1 MKPASVLFVIF
12 LLVSLLSCSGGLND
26 LDRGGVKGKVMSTK
40 EYQCRPTYENSKWI
54 AGTDCSEGFRVMEYD
69 EKGFY
74 IHAFSINNLGDTA
87 SLSTAKR
94 VDGDVVE
101 EIYYSRVYSTPKHS
115 RLMMVS
121 RTVMD
126 RVSSD
131 QVNFEVWQEEQL
143 RYEGAT
149 YYDSKGRIEKQVQ
162 VVNNHEV
169 TIHHVYD
176 KNLLVE
182 MYQEESDGSRS
193 ATQLYDYSDFD
204 EKGNW
209 TLRLVYNGEEMIKP
223 EFIITRTL
231 EYY

>member
-1 MKPASVLFVIF
+1 MKSTLTLPVIF
-12 LLVSLLSCSGGLND
+12 LLVSLVSCSGGLND
-26 LDRGGVKGKVMSTK
+26 LDRGGLKGKVMSTK
-40 EYQCRPTYENSKWI
+40 EFQCKPTYENSAWV
-54 AGTDCSEGFRVMEYD
+54 AGTDCSQGFRVMEYD

-74 IHAFSINNLGDTA
+74 IQAYSINDMGDTA

-94 VDGDVVE
+94 ENGDVVE
-101 EIYYSRVYSTPKHS
+101 EVYYSRVYSTPKHS
-115 RLMMVS
+115 KMMMVS

-126 RVSSD
+126 RVSGD
-131 QVNFEVWQEEQL
+131 QVNFEVWQDEQL

-149 YYDSKGRIEKQVQ
+149 YYDSKGKIEKQVQ

-209 TLRLVYNGEEMIKP
+209 TLRLVYNGEEKIKP
-223 EFIITRTL
+223 EFVITRTL

>member
-1 MKPASVLFVIF
+1 MKSASTLPVIIILFT
-12 LLVSLLSCSGGLND
+12 LASCSGGLND
-26 LDRGGVKGKVMSTK
+26 LDRGGLKGKVMFTR
-40 EYQCRPTYENSKWI
+40 EYQCRPTYENSKWV

-74 IHAFSINNLGDTA
+74 IQAFGMNEMGDTV

-94 VDGDVVE
+94 ENGDVVE
-101 EIYYSRVYSTPKHS
+101 EIYYTRIYSTPKHS
-115 RLMMVS
+115 KMMVVS
-121 RTVMD
+121 RTVME

-162 VVNNHEV
+162 VVNNKEV
-169 TIHHVYD
+169 TIHHVYE

-193 ATQLYDYSDFD
+193 ATQLNDYSDFD

-209 TLRLVYNGEEMIKP
+209 TLRLVYNSEEKIKP
-223 EFIITRTL
+223 EFAITRTL

>member
-1 MKPASVLFVIF
+1 MKSSSTLPVII
-12 LLVSLLSCSGGLND
+12 LLATLASCSGGLND
-26 LDRGGVKGKVMSTK
+26 LDRGGLKGKVKFTK
-40 EYQCRPTYENSKWI
+40 EYQCSPTYENSKWV

-69 EKGFY
+69 EDGFY
-74 IHAFSINNLGDTA
+74 IHAFSINGLGDTL

-101 EIYYSRVYSTPKHS
+101 EVYYTRIYSTPIHS
-115 RLMMVS
+115 SLIMVS

-162 VVNNHEV
+162 VVNNREA

-182 MYQEESDGSRS
+182 MYQEESDGQRS
-193 ATQLYDYSDFD
+193 ATQLYDYSNYD

-209 TLRLVYNGEEMIKP
+209 TLRLVYDGEEKIKP
-223 EFIITRTL
+223 KFAITRTL